1 MICWDWRHGK
11 LRTARRFA
19 WTSIGHVT
27 SFLHEAT
34 TASYDMM
41 HGGDGELR
49 WWTGHSRE
57 LGHREST
64 SKASAHGAGR
74 AFAG

>member
-1 MICWDWRHGK
+1 M
-11 LRTARRFA
+11 
-19 WTSIGHVT
+19 
-27 SFLHEAT
+27 SFLREAT
-34 TASYDMM
+34 MASYDMM

-49 WWTGHSRE
+49 LWTGHSRE

-64 SKASAHGAGR
+64 SKASAHVADK